1 MKSAMEALQ
10 DKLQKEQNSNKVLRD
25 NYDVL
30 LKQIEKIK
38 WNLRDVSLERKS
50 KHSVTVMDQGSTV
63 TLGAQSIEPASGTL
77 SNTTSLKIRKV
88 KYHMQSMDT
97 GY

>member
-1 MKSAMEALQ
+1 
-10 DKLQKEQNSNKVLRD
+10 
-25 NYDVL
+25 
-30 LKQIEKIK
+30 
-38 WNLRDVSLERKS
+38 
-50 KHSVTVMDQGSTV
+50 MDQGSTV

-88 KYHMQSMDT
+88 KYHMQSMDR